1 MSRIKLYSLVLVLS
15 AAGFF
20 WIGYNYNKT
29 KEEGIV
35 VCPFRRV
42 TGIPCP
48 SCGTT
53 EAIVMAA
60 KGNILGALTINPL
73 VSVASI
79 MVTIFPLWVL
89 FDLTFRRSSFL
100 SFYRW
105 IENKLRLKLF
115 AVIAVSIVL
124 AVWVWNIYRYFK

>member
-1 MSRIKLYSLVLVLS
+1 MTRIKLYSLVLVLS
-15 AAGFF
+15 AAGYF
-20 WIGYNYNKT
+20 WIGYNYNNS
-29 KEEGIV
+29 KEEGVI
-35 VCPFRRV
+35 VCPFRKV
-42 TGIPCP
+42 TGVPCP

-60 KGNILGALTINPL
+60 KGNVLGALTINPL

-89 FDLTFRRSSFL
+89 FDLTFRKSSFL
-100 SFYRW
+100 RFYLW
-105 IENKLRLKLF
+105 IENKLRVKLF

-124 AVWVWNIYRYFK
+124 AVWAWNIYRYFK